1 MVYLVIPLYP
11 QVVFFTMN
19 IQENALS
26 SGQICPYSSR
36 HSHNN
41 FMVYFKRIVFFMKY
55 LYDSKNHRCAIIKVA
70 RAHMGSCGVFGHL
83 GVKHYHTALGA
94 R

>member
-26 SGQICPYSSR
+26 SGQIYP
-36 HSHNN
+36 
-41 FMVYFKRIVFFMKY
+41 
-55 LYDSKNHRCAIIKVA
+55 
-70 RAHMGSCGVFGHL
+70 
-83 GVKHYHTALGA
+83 
-94 R
+94 